1 MSGRK
6 VTSRHIVVP
15 IGKLG
20 DGVRYGAAMAAGRRS
35 ILIDARINA
44 MPGAYGLARSVMQLA
59 AHMPSPADGL
69 SLRVLVN
76 PDRAQ
81 LFPLSGLP
89 AHADVIGTKITAGA
103 VHRCL
108 ELARLIRSAG
118 TAVLYVPYA
127 TFTPLI
133 QPCPFVVTVHDST
146 IEQDVRYAGNWLRQ
160 SGMSLA
166 TRIALG
172 RAAAVTAPTRASLS
186 EISRHYP
193 VVPHPTVV
201 PNGVDAGQFGGVTAG
216 AAAAA
221 RERYQ
226 LPEQFI
232 LTVGA
237 HRPHKNHD
245 VLIRALAQ
253 LPASVALVIVG
264 SSDPRFPD
272 LLPSQIAELGV
283 QARVKLV
290 PDVAEDW
297 LPAVYRAASVFAFPS
312 MSEGYGIPVL
322 EAMAAG
328 TPVVMS
334 EIPALTEVAGQA
346 ALTVPPQDVAGWV
359 SALTAVLSDATVARR
374 LVQTGRVVAASA
386 GWEHGAVALSDLLAA
401 VAAGRLTG
409 RAARG

>member
-1 MSGRK
+1 
-6 VTSRHIVVP
+6 
-15 IGKLG
+15 
-20 DGVRYGAAMAAGRRS
+20 MAAGRRS

-44 MPGAYGLARSVMQLA
+44 MPGAYGLARSVMGLA
-59 AHMPSPADGL
+59 AHMPSPAGGL

-76 PDRAQ
+76 PDRPQ

-89 AHADVIGTKITAGA
+89 DHADVIGTSITAGN

-108 ELARLIRSAG
+108 TLARLIRSVGA
-118 TAVLYVPYA
+118 AVLYVPYA
-127 TFTPLI
+127 TFTPPV

-146 IEQDVRYAGNWLRQ
+146 IEQDVRYAGGWLRQ

-166 TRIALG
+166 TRIALR
-172 RAAAVTAPTRASLS
+172 RAAAATAPTRASLA
-186 EISRHYP
+186 EISRHYR

-201 PNGVDAGQFGGVTAG
+201 PNGVDAGRFGAVTAG

-226 LPEQFI
+226 LPEHFI

-272 LLPSQIAELGV
+272 LLPRQIAELGV

-334 EIPALTEVAGQA
+334 EIPTLSEVAGQA
-346 ALTVPPQDVAGWV
+346 ALTVPPQDVAGWA
-359 SALTAVLSDATVARR
+359 SALTAVLTEVKLARR
-374 LVQTGRVVAASA
+374 LVVGGRAVAAAAS
-386 GWEHGAVALSDLLAA
+386 WDQGAAALADLLAA
-401 VAAGRLTG
+401 VAAGRVT
-409 RAARG
+409 

>member
-1 MSGRK
+1 
-6 VTSRHIVVP
+6 
-15 IGKLG
+15 
-20 DGVRYGAAMAAGRRS
+20 MAAGRRS

-44 MPGAYGLARSVMQLA
+44 MPGAYGLARSVMGLA
-59 AHMPSPADGL
+59 AHMPSPAGGL

-76 PDRAQ
+76 PDRPQ

-89 AHADVIGTKITAGA
+89 DHADVIGTSITAGN

-108 ELARLIRSAG
+108 TLARLIRSVGA
-118 TAVLYVPYA
+118 AVLYVPYA
-127 TFTPLI
+127 TFTPPV

-146 IEQDVRYAGNWLRQ
+146 IEQDVRYAGGWLRQ
-160 SGMSLA
+160 SGMGLA
-166 TRIALG
+166 TRIALR
-172 RAAAVTAPTRASLS
+172 RAAAATAPTRASLA

-201 PNGVDAGQFGGVTAG
+201 PNGVDAGRFRAVTAA

-226 LPEQFI
+226 LPEHFI

-272 LLPSQIAELGV
+272 LLPRQIAELGV

-334 EIPALTEVAGQA
+334 DIPTLSEVAGQA
-346 ALTVPPQDVAGWV
+346 ALTVPPQDVAGWA
-359 SALTAVLSDATVARR
+359 SALTAVLTDVKLAGR
-374 LVQTGRVVAASA
+374 LVRSGVAVAATAS
-386 GWEHGAVALSDLLAA
+386 WERGAAALADLLAA
-401 VAAGRLTG
+401 VAAGRVT
-409 RAARG
+409 

>member
-6 VTSRHIVVP
+6 VTSRHIAVP
-15 IGKLG
+15 LCEPAGCVG
-20 DGVRYGAAMAAGRRS
+20 YRAAMAAGRRS
-35 ILIDARINA
+35 ILIDARVNA
-44 MPGAYGLARSVMQLA
+44 MPGAYGLARSVMELA
-59 AHMPSPADGL
+59 AHMPPPADGL
-69 SLRVLVN
+69 LLRVLVN
-76 PDRAQ
+76 PDRPQ
-81 LFPLSGLP
+81 LFPLSALP
-89 AHADVIGTKITAGA
+89 AHADVIGTTITAGA
-103 VHRCL
+103 LHRCL
-108 ELARLIRSAG
+108 DLARLIRSAG
-118 TAVLYVPYA
+118 AAALYVPYA
-127 TFTPLI
+127 TFTPLL

-160 SGMSLA
+160 TGTRLA
-166 TRIALG
+166 TRISLG
-172 RAAAVTAPTRASLS
+172 RAAAATAPTRASLA

-201 PNGVDAGQFGGVTAG
+201 PNGVDASQFRTVTAA

-226 LPEQFI
+226 LPDLFI

-272 LLPSQIAELGV
+272 LLPGQIAELGV

-312 MSEGYGIPVL
+312 LSEGYGIPVL

-334 EIPALTEVAGQA
+334 EIPTLTEVAGQA
-346 ALTVPPQDVAGWV
+346 ALTVPPRDVAGWV
-359 SALTAVLSDATVARR
+359 SALTAVLSDAAVTRR
-374 LVQTGRVVAASA
+374 LVHAGRSVAAAAS
-386 GWEHGAVALSDLLAA
+386 WEHGAIVLADLLAA

-409 RAARG
+409 RSARG

>member
-1 MSGRK
+1 MG
-6 VTSRHIVVP
+6 
-15 IGKLG
+15 
-20 DGVRYGAAMAAGRRS
+20 
-35 ILIDARINA
+35 
-44 MPGAYGLARSVMQLA
+44 LA

-76 PDRAQ
+76 PERPQ

-89 AHADVIGTKITAGA
+89 DHADVIGTSITAGA

-108 ELARLIRSAG
+108 TLARVIRSVGA
-118 TAVLYVPYA
+118 AVLYVPYA
-127 TFTPLI
+127 TFTPPI

-146 IEQDVRYAGNWLRQ
+146 IEQDARYAGGWLRQ

-166 TRIALG
+166 TRIALR
-172 RAAAVTAPTRASLS
+172 RAAAATAPTRASLA
-186 EISRHYP
+186 ELSRHYP

-201 PNGVDAGQFGGVTAG
+201 PNGVDAGRFGAVTAA

-226 LPEQFI
+226 LPEHFI

-272 LLPSQIAELGV
+272 LLPRQIAELGV

-334 EIPALTEVAGQA
+334 DIPTLSEVAGQA
-346 ALTVPPQDVAGWV
+346 ALTVPPQDVAGWA
-359 SALTAVLSDATVARR
+359 SALTAVLTDVKLAGR
-374 LVQTGRVVAASA
+374 LVRSGVAVAATAS
-386 GWEHGAVALSDLLAA
+386 WERGAAALADLLAA
-401 VAAGRLTG
+401 VAAGRVT
-409 RAARG
+409 